1 MLNGAHENGE
11 SVHSVYV
18 RVHACVCVL
27 VSVCVHAR
35 MGTCLSGI
43 AFGVVVDDGVI
54 PLPGYYAGATS
65 V

>member
-1 MLNGAHENGE
+1 MCYVLLNGAHENGE
-11 SVHSVYV
+11 SVHS
-18 RVHACVCVL
+18 VCVL

-43 AFGVVVDDGVI
+43 VFGVVVDDGVI